1 MIRLLTISSILFL
14 ISCHNS
20 PEIEKSRVDTIK
32 RDYQQNKLTEQ
43 EYEFLLEA
51 EKDLNKIN
59 EVIEVDAVTG
69 PYDVIVKL
77 ECEKLSDLTKD
88 LIDNIHSIEGV
99 IDTTTSLAVELKD

>member
-1 MIRLLTISSILFL
+1 MVKGYVFIST
-14 ISCHNS
+14 
-20 PEIEKSRVDTIK
+20 EIGKVKKVI
-32 RDYQQNKLTEQ
+32 
-43 EYEFLLEA
+43 
-51 EKDLNKIN
+51 KDLNNID